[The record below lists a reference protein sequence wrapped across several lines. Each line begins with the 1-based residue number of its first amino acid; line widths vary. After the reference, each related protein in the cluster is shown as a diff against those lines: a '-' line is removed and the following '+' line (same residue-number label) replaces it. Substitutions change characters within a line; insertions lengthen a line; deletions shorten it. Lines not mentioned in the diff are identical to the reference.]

1 MEYTFEYFKKSAD
14 YVKSKIGD
22 FQPEI
27 GIILGSG
34 LNRFAD
40 HIENRMEISYSEIPN
55 FLVSTAPFHTGKLY
69 FGEVEGRKLVCMSGR
84 FHFYEGYNMEALTA
98 PVRLMK
104 LLGVKA
110 LISTCAAGG
119 INESFKAGDIM
130 IINDHIK
137 LTCSSPLC
145 GKNIDEFGERFFDM
159 SNAYDKD
166 LRKIAR
172 ECETETALRVK
183 EGVYFFFTGPQFETP
198 AEIRAARLLGGDAAG
213 MSTVTECLTAAHCK
227 LPFLGIALIS
237 NMAAG
242 VTSAELSGDEVGV
255 IGNQLAP
262 EFEKYIRAI
271 IRRMP

>member
-1 MEYTFEYFKKSAD
+1 MDYTYDYFKKSAD
-14 YVKSKIGD
+14 FVKSKIGD

-40 HIENRMEISYSEIPN
+40 SIENRMEISYSEIPN
-55 FLVSTAPFHTGKLY
+55 FLVSTAPYHAGKLY
-69 FGEVEGRKLVCMSGR
+69 FGESEGKKLVCMSGR
-84 FHFYEGYNMEALTA
+84 FHFYEGYEMEQLTI

-110 LISTCAAGG
+110 VIATCAAGG
-119 INESFKAGDIM
+119 INEAYKTGDIM
-130 IINDHIK
+130 IIKDHIK
-137 LTCSSPLC
+137 MNGSSPLG

-159 SNAYDKD
+159 SNAYDKN
-166 LRKIAR
+166 LRSLAR
-172 ECETETALRVK
+172 ECENETKLRVQ
-183 EGVYFFFTGPQFETP
+183 EGVYFFFTGPQYETP
-198 AEIRAARLLGGDAAG
+198 AEIRAARILGGDAAG
-213 MSTVTECLTAAHCK
+213 MSTVTECITAAHCK

-242 VTSAELSGDEVGV
+242 VTEDVLSGDEVGD
-255 IGNQLAP
+255 IGKQLAP

-271 IRRMP
+271 IRRM